1 MFDCIHDFE
10 YMLIDYCGLFDES
23 SCLVSLLYVSTIY
36 VAHVFLLGLGS
47 RVLCGAGKGKGKIDQ
62 P

>member
-1 MFDCIHDFE
+1 M
-10 YMLIDYCGLFDES
+10 MLCGLLDES
-23 SCLVSLLYVSTIY
+23 SCLVSLLSVSTVC

-47 RVLCGAGKGKGKIDQ
+47 RVLRGAGKGKGKLDQ